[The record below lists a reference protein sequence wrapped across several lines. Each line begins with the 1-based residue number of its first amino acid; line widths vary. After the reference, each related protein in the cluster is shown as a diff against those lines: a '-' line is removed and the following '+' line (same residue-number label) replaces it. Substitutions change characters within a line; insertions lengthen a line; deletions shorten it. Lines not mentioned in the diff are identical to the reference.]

1 MDIETL
7 DDQTSTGQ
15 PKSLP
20 YAATLLHVFI
30 MLHIIVDRSAQP

>member
-15 PKSLP
+15 PSLP
-20 YAATLLHVFI
+20 YGATLLHVFI
-30 MLHIIVDRSAQP
+30 MLHIIVDRLVQP